1 MPEALHAQAIADDVD
16 GASRCRWVRS
26 KGGAEGFRLDLGSV
40 DEASAEPPRRL
51 RRIFRAAHHMAAR
64 VSDAQAIADDIGG
77 ASMSRSMLSKE
88 GAEGFQEH
96 PWSMDEAS
104 AEPPRRSRRFL
115 AAAQHDQET

>member
-51 RRIFRAAHHMAAR
+51 RRIFRAAHHTAAR

>member
-40 DEASAEPPRRL
+40 DEASAEPPRSSRVG
-51 RRIFRAAHHMAAR
+51 HHMAAR

>member
-1 MPEALHAQAIADDVD
+1 MPEALH
-16 GASRCRWVRS
+16 
-26 KGGAEGFRLDLGSV
+26 
-40 DEASAEPPRRL
+40 
-51 RRIFRAAHHMAAR
+51 
-64 VSDAQAIADDIGG
+64 AQAIADDIGG

>member
-1 MPEALHAQAIADDVD
+1 MPKALHAQAIADDVD

-104 AEPPRRSRRFL
+104 AEPRRSRRFL